1 MYWSHT
7 FILHVCIIEFLYGH
21 TSFMVFLSLSL
32 SLSLSLFPS
41 PNHVNVGYNNTM
53 IWRPS
58 YIDIV
63 FHMHNYCMAQI
74 EVSRARGCKK
84 EEGYIII
91 HNLTVKLTL
100 IIITC
105 IWCQLMLLRAVHIL
119 CVRRMATLLTALS
132 RFSFPPLE

>member
-1 MYWSHT
+1 M
-7 FILHVCIIEFLYGH
+7 
-21 TSFMVFLSLSL
+21 
-32 SLSLSLFPS
+32 
-41 PNHVNVGYNNTM
+41 NVGYNNTM

-91 HNLTVKLTL
+91 HNLTNSNNYYMYMVSVDVVAH
-100 IIITC
+100 C
-105 IWCQLMLLRAVHIL
+105 PYFMC
-119 CVRRMATLLTALS
+119 S
-132 RFSFPPLE
+132 